1 MSSGHDF
8 TKDWLE
14 GKISPEELKKH
25 KEEGDIT
32 VNQYEKLIS
41 YSSQMKTPDKLTKQQ
56 AWEKLVTRINTQPQ
70 PEGKEIKWTRWVS
83 LAIAASVV
91 IALLAYVFVFSAVTV
106 STQRGERISYVLP
119 DGSEV
124 ILNADSKLSFK
135 RIFWSRNRSVDL
147 DGEAFF
153 QVKKGSQF
161 TVTTAR
167 AIVTVLGTSFNVFA
181 RSERAEV
188 SCFTGKV
195 KVNVKKGDEVI
206 LTKGNSTQIEND
218 TLIPPRIFD
227 ESKTAAWRSGEFYFE
242 SQPMGAVVE
251 ELERQF
257 NITIEYHGDATRLY
271 TGYFNT
277 KTLDD
282 ALLMVF
288 KPMSLRYHKSGEK
301 KIIVE

>member
-1 MSSGHDF
+1 MSENDF

-14 GKISPEELKKH
+14 GNISPEELKKR
-25 KEEGDIT
+25 KEQGDMT
-32 VNQYEKLIS
+32 VSQYEKIIS
-41 YSSQMKTPDKLTKQQ
+41 YSSQMKTPDKLTKEQ
-56 AWEKLVTRINTQPQ
+56 AWEKLVARINTHPQ
-70 PEGKEIKWTRWVS
+70 TEGKEIKWTRWVTWG
-83 LAIAASVV
+83 IAASVV
-91 IALLAYVFVFSAVTV
+91 IAMLGYVFVFDAVRV
-106 STQRGERISYVLP
+106 STQRGERISYILP

-135 RIFWSRNRSVDL
+135 RIFWTWNRSVDL

-153 QVKKGSQF
+153 QVKKGSRF
-161 TVTTAR
+161 TVKTTS
-167 AIVTVLGTSFNVFA
+167 AIITVLGTSFNVFA
-181 RSERAEV
+181 RAERAAV

-195 KVNVKKGDEVI
+195 RVKLKQGNEVI

-218 TLIPPRIFD
+218 TLIPPRVFD

-242 SQPMGAVVE
+242 SQPIGIVLA

-257 NITIEYHGDATRLY
+257 NITIEYHGDTTRLY

-277 KTLDD
+277 KALDN
-282 ALLMVF
+282 ALLMVL
-288 KPMSLRYHKSGEK
+288 KPMSLRYHKSGDK

>member
-1 MSSGHDF
+1 MSGNDF
-8 TKDWLE
+8 TKEWLE
-14 GKISPEELKKH
+14 GNISPEELKKR
-25 KEEGDIT
+25 KEEGDVT
-32 VNQYEKLIS
+32 VNQYEKIIS

-56 AWEKLVTRINTQPQ
+56 AWEKLVTRINAQPQ
-70 PEGKEIKWTRWVS
+70 GKEIKWTHWVS
-83 LAIAASVV
+83 LGIAASVV
-91 IALLAYVFVFSAVTV
+91 VALLAYLFVFSAVTV
-106 STQRGERISYVLP
+106 STQRGERLSYVLP
-119 DGSEV
+119 DGSKV

-135 RIFWSRNRSVDL
+135 RIFWSRNRAVDL

-153 QVKKGSQF
+153 QVKKGSRF
-161 TVTTAR
+161 TVNTAK

-181 RSERAEV
+181 RAERAEV

-195 KVNVKKGDEVI
+195 KVNAKQGNEII

-218 TLIPPRIFD
+218 TLIPPKIFD

-242 SQPMGAVVE
+242 SKPLGDVFE

-257 NITIEYHGDATRLY
+257 NITIEYRGDKGRLY

-277 KTLDD
+277 KTLDS
-282 ALLMVF
+282 ALLMVL
-288 KPMSLRYHKSGEK
+288 KPMSLRYHKSGDK